1 MNEAQASEY
10 VEQHEVMLVMAA
22 GKEAVPAVATVTWK
36 SSTTSEYIVAA
47 ARCRS

>member
-36 SSTTSEYIVAA
+36 SSSFGLPLDEEMIFL
-47 ARCRS
+47 